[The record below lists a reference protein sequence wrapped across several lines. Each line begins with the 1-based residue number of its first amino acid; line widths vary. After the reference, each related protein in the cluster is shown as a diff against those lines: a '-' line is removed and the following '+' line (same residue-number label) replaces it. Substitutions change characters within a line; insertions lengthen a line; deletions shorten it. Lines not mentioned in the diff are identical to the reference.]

1 MAHFAQINQQSKVI
15 NVLVVPD
22 DQASR
27 GSDYLSKDLGLGG
40 LWVQTSYN
48 TRGGVHYGA
57 DGKPD
62 GGVPLRKNYAGLG
75 YSYNATLDAF
85 VPPQPYPSWVLNND
99 TGLWDAPVAMPAA
112 IDGSIWVWDEPSKGW
127 VAKALPTAPTT
138 T

>member
-1 MAHFAQINQQSKVI
+1 MAHFAQIDLASKVI

-112 IDGSIWVWDEPSKGW
+112 IDGSIWVWDEPTKAW

>member
-1 MAHFAQINQQSKVI
+1 MAHFAQINQQGIVI

-27 GSDYLSKDLGLGG
+27 GNDYLSKDLGLGG

-48 TRGGVHYGA
+48 TRGGVHYGP
-57 DGKPD
+57 DGQPD
-62 GGVPLRKNYAGLG
+62 GGVALRKNYAGLG

-112 IDGSIWVWDEPSKGW
+112 IDGSIWVWDEPSKDW